1 MMNDELKAGALVFI
15 HHSAFIVSFPFLRR
29 PLIVRAR
36 AGVESGKRKIAVF
49 IRHAS
54 VGTSVAVRSADAL
67 QVKACPPCARGA
79 RKFFPEERKPSMN
92 KVWRVASGTMCL
104 FALLILGGC
113 QAAPVSNVNTATS
126 APTAPNAP
134 VATPTNNAGASN
146 VPLTLPLVD
155 ALFTDESFAKD
166 LKSELQ
172 LTDEQIERLRKV
184 AREETG
190 SLRETETG
198 EHSGTTTAATT
209 RATEQIKSV
218 LGEEKAA
225 RFNEFARARWASG
238 GESGAATASESGASS
253 VGGKPNSVPSD
264 TRIVVNAPAY
274 RMDVFENG
282 QLVKSYRVGI
292 GYPEFPLPTGLRRAN
307 TIIFNPTW
315 TPPDEPW
322 VESPSSKV
330 KVGEKVDAGS
340 PLNPLGLIKIPIGS
354 PSLIHGGKAAAK
366 LGTFASHGCVGL
378 TNAQVQDVARMM
390 AKIGG
395 AQLTD
400 EDVAT
405 YAKNRKETKEVKLE
419 RPVPVEL
426 RYETIVVEDGKLHI
440 YRDVYDRDTNTEEN
454 LRAVL
459 TAAGVSLDSLSEP
472 ERAKVLDALKQMARD
487 ATGKPADGQ
496 PNASPSATPEA
507 ANKNANKAANKNANA
522 ESGKVTRTIKGQKEI
537 VIELAALK
545 GKGYPAP
552 VALDTGGGAAK
563 SATAKKNR

>member
-1 MMNDELKAGALVFI
+1 MK
-15 HHSAFIVSFPFLRR
+15 
-29 PLIVRAR
+29 
-36 AGVESGKRKIAVF
+36 
-49 IRHAS
+49 
-54 VGTSVAVRSADAL
+54 T
-67 QVKACPPCARGA
+67 
-79 RKFFPEERKPSMN
+79 
-92 KVWRVASGTMCL
+92 VWRVASGTMCL
-104 FALLILGGC
+104 FVLLILGGC
-113 QAAPVSNVNTATS
+113 QAAPVSNVNTA
-126 APTAPNAP
+126 ANATPSP
-134 VATPTNNAGASN
+134 VASATAAVPANANAGANN

-155 ALFTDESFAKD
+155 ALFADASFAAN
-166 LKSELQ
+166 LKSELG

-184 AREETG
+184 ARDETG

-198 EHSGTTTAATT
+198 EHGGTTTAAAT
-209 RATEQIKSV
+209 RAAEQIRSV

-225 RFNEFARARWASG
+225 RFSEFARARWAGGGSG
-238 GESGAATASESGASS
+238 TDAAGAAGG
-253 VGGKPNSVPSD
+253 GGKPNSVPSD

-282 QLVKSYRVGI
+282 QLVKSYRIGI
-292 GYPEFPLPTGLRRAN
+292 GYPEFPLPTGLRRAD
-307 TIIFNPTW
+307 TLIFNPTW

-340 PLNPLGLIKIPIGS
+340 PLNPLGLVKIPIGL

-366 LGTFASHGCVGL
+366 LGSFASHGCVGL
-378 TNAQVQDVARMM
+378 TNPQVQDVARVM

-400 EDVAT
+400 EDMAA

-426 RYETIVVEDGKLHI
+426 RYETIVVEDGKLYI

-459 TAAGVSLDSLSEP
+459 EANGVSFDSLTEA
-472 ERAKVLDALKQMARD
+472 ERTKVLDALRQMARD

-496 PNASPSATPEA
+496 PNASPSATTEA
-507 ANKNANKAANKNANA
+507 ANKNSNKNANANKKTDA

-537 VIELAALK
+537 VIEIAALK

-563 SATAKKNR
+563 PASEKKAKRG